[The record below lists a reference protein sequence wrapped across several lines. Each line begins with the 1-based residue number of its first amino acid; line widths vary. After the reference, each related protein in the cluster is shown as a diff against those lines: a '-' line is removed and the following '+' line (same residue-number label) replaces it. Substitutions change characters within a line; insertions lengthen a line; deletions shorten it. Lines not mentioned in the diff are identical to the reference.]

1 MEITSLTKMTDFL
14 LTKYHYTLG
23 NYSSKFKPSIEDII
37 DDIIQYYEGIIDCMP
52 GNVYWL
58 DSNGVAIGC
67 NKNVLDM
74 FGLKSMAE
82 FKGLSFEDM
91 SRIGNWP
98 PEAETSFKKDTLEVI
113 ASGKPKINIE
123 EPSIP
128 HVNGSMIYFLTSRVP
143 LRDHK
148 GNVIGVVGISI
159 DITELKNTQQALMKA
174 KKQAESANQIKTEFI
189 RNMQHDVRT
198 PFSGIYSM
206 AKILESK
213 ESDLEKK
220 ECLSSI
226 ADSAKQLLDYC
237 NNILDFSKLESGNL
251 PLLAKKFNL
260 RQLVNDIIIM
270 EKPPAKIKGLDLIID
285 YSEHIPSLFI
295 SDFYRIKGILI
306 NLVSNAIKF
315 TEKGFV
321 KIKLDVAKKID
332 DTHLIL
338 KIYIED
344 TGIGIPKDKQT
355 IIYEKFNRLSPSD
368 QSFYKGSG
376 LGLTLVKQF
385 IEELEGEIDIH
396 SAPNEGTTFACT
408 IPMQLPLLGDTDT
421 ADADKLK

>member
-1 MEITSLTKMTDFL
+1 MEINLLTEMSNLL
-14 LTKYHYTLG
+14 LTKYQALLG
-23 NYSSKFKPSIEDII
+23 NYSSQTTISVEDII
-37 DDIIQYYEGIIDCMP
+37 EDIIQYYESIINCMP

-58 DSNGVAIGC
+58 DNNGITLGC

-74 FGLKSMAE
+74 FGLKTQAE

-91 SRIGNWP
+91 GRIGNWS
-98 PEAETSFKKDTLEVI
+98 PEAEKSFKQDTLDVI
-113 ASGKPKINIE
+113 NSGKSRINIE

-128 HVNGSMIYFLTSRVP
+128 HADGKIIYFLTSRVP
-143 LRDHK
+143 LLDHL

-159 DITELKNTQQALMKA
+159 DITELKITQQALVKA
-174 KKQAESANQIKTEFI
+174 KQQAESANQIKTEFI

-206 AKILESK
+206 AKILEGK
-213 ESDLEKK
+213 ESNIEKK
-220 ECLSSI
+220 EYLSAI

-260 RQLVNDIIIM
+260 RQLVNDIAVM
-270 EKPPAKIKGLDLIID
+270 EKPPAKIKGLELIID
-285 YSEHIPSLFI
+285 YSEQIPSLFI

-315 TEKGFV
+315 TEKGF
-321 KIKLDVAKKID
+321 IKVRIEIAKKLD

-338 KIYIED
+338 KIHVED
-344 TGIGIPKDKQT
+344 TGIGIPEDKQ
-355 IIYEKFNRLSPSD
+355 IVIYEKFNRLSPSD
-368 QSFYKGSG
+368 QGFYKGSG

-385 IEELEGEIDIH
+385 IEELNGEIEIH
-396 SAPNEGTTFACT
+396 SVQNQGTKFICVL
-408 IPMQLPLLGDTDT
+408 PMQLPLMGD
-421 ADADKLK
+421 DAA